1 MNCTLFS
8 LFAAAYYP
16 EQPGLLVQPAHLFRL
31 GDMCVTYQMRRSVK
45 EGEKVTTPLGSLVSL
60 LGNLHPPFLYV
71 MPSSLL
77 SPLFLTLSQDL

>member
-1 MNCTLFS
+1 MKPATALSSRRC
-8 LFAAAYYP
+8 
-16 EQPGLLVQPAHLFRL
+16 VQ
-31 GDMCVTYQMRRSVK
+31 SVK
-45 EGEKVTTPLGSLVSL
+45 EGKKVTTPLGNLVPL